1 MGTTLP
7 NTLIGN
13 KKKRKPER
21 GERGIVKVTLVDN
34 FGNEPLTLTFGLVL
48 FIVFS
53 LGPRKTRDSHHMQ
66 MKENLK
72 QGGGGGRS

>member
-7 NTLIGN
+7 DTLIG
-13 KKKRKPER
+13 KKKKCKTER

-48 FIVFS
+48 FILLS
-53 LGPRKTRDSHHMQ
+53 LGPRKTWDSHQMQ